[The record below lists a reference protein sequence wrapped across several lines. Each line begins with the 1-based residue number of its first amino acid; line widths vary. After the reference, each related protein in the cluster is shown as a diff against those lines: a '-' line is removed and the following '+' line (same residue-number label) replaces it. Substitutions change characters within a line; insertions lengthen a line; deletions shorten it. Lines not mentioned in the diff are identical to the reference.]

1 MHATVGFIAFFALTL
16 AGLAATVTTGLKARV
31 RIHIACVAATVTL
44 LGITIFFAEKL
55 GKLYDLESAGAI
67 TPVHLAL
74 AKIATASYLLP
85 IASGVATL
93 RNRRWRRVHLTL
105 AVITLTLTVG
115 AAGTGTAM
123 LLLSDP
129 LPGAALSHP

>member
-1 MHATVGFIAFFALTL
+1 MDASAGFIAFFALTL
-16 AGLAATVTTGLKARV
+16 AGLAATVVTGFKARV
-31 RIHIACVAATVTL
+31 RVHIPCVIATVVL
-44 LGITIFFAEKL
+44 LGITIFFAEQL
-55 GKLYDLESAGAI
+55 GERYDLESAGAI

-129 LPGAALSHP
+129 LPGAALSPP

>member
-1 MHATVGFIAFFALTL
+1 MDATVGFIAFFALTL
-16 AGLAATVTTGLKARV
+16 GGLAATVTTGLKARV
-31 RIHIACVAATVTL
+31 RIHIACVATTVAL
-44 LGITIFFAEKL
+44 LGITIYFAEQL
-55 GKLYDLESAGAI
+55 GQRYDLKSAGVI

-85 IASGVATL
+85 VASGIATL
-93 RNRRWRRVHLTL
+93 RNRRWRRMHLTL

-123 LLLSDP
+123 LLMSDP
-129 LPGAALSHP
+129 LPLSP

>member
-1 MHATVGFIAFFALTL
+1 MDATFGFVAFFALTL
-16 AGLAATVTTGLKARV
+16 AGLAATVATGIKARV
-31 RIHIACVAATVTL
+31 RVHIACVACTVAL
-44 LGITIFFAEKL
+44 LGITIYFAEKL
-55 GKLYDLESAGAI
+55 GERYDLESAGAI

-85 IASGVATL
+85 VATGVATL
-93 RNRRWRRVHLTL
+93 RNRRWRKLHLSLAILTL
-105 AVITLTLTVG
+105 ILTVG

-129 LPGAALSHP
+129 LPGAALSRP